1 MTLSH
6 ATSDRD
12 WCKLDD
18 LVNIPCFTL
27 RGLLY
32 EMYAVLNASEQ
43 KTGQGSNAQSSQ
55 TPRVAVKDC
64 GREGHTSEGPDWPER
79 HPSGCQ

>member
-18 LVNIPCFTL
+18 LFNIPCFTL

-32 EMYAVLNASEQ
+32 EIHAVMRL
-43 KTGQGSNAQSSQ
+43 SNRLGKVQCSGKSDAQS
-55 TPRVAVKDC
+55 C
-64 GREGHTSEGPDWPER
+64 CEGLWWGRTYE
-79 HPSGCQ
+79 

>member
-18 LVNIPCFTL
+18 LFNVPCFTL
-27 RGLLY
+27 RGFLY
-32 EMYAVLNASEQ
+32 EIHAVMRLSIRLG
-43 KTGQGSNAQSSQ
+43 K
-55 TPRVAVKDC
+55 
-64 GREGHTSEGPDWPER
+64 GPMLRQVRRPELL
-79 HPSGCQ
+79 